1 MTVGLCHGPSH
12 GPLAFEK
19 SKGEECHLC
28 GFALSFSASMI
39 SFILASGT
47 NQPGTVGVKA
57 SLAGILVTS
66 LSAGITTTLAVLQ
79 LVKQTIKRRI
89 K

>member
-1 MTVGLCHGPSH
+1 
-12 GPLAFEK
+12 
-19 SKGEECHLC
+19 
-28 GFALSFSASMI
+28 MI

-79 LVKQTIKRRI
+79 LVKQTIKGRI
-89 K
+89 KKLTVAFANGQINIL

>member
-1 MTVGLCHGPSH
+1 
-12 GPLAFEK
+12 
-19 SKGEECHLC
+19 
-28 GFALSFSASMI
+28 MI

-47 NQPGTVGVKA
+47 NQPETVGVKA

-79 LVKQTIKRRI
+79 LVKQTIKGRI
-89 K
+89 KKLDVAFADGQINVL